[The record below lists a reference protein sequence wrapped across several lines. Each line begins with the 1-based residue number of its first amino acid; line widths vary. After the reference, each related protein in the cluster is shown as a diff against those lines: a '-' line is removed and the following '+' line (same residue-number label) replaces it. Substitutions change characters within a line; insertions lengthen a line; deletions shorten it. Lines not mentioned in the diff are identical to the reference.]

1 MKQLFVTF
9 FLTIIFTACI
19 TAQPALALEEN
30 IPIFIDGLPVSLDV
44 PPVMQNG
51 RTLVPFR
58 AIAEALNAE
67 VNWDG
72 ETQTVS
78 AAADEARIELTIG
91 SKTAYHNQTPIALDV
106 GPQIIGGRTLIPL
119 RFFSTALG
127 CTVNWVETSREV
139 QIFSPPAEMTVTAFY
154 ALGDSQTSSWT
165 DLFGLPYPESARG
178 NTDIVG
184 TLSLGWY
191 SIDKNGSLLTESR
204 TGWKRP
210 EGWENVLTA
219 AEKYALETEMV
230 IHVTDADGT
239 ISSLLAS
246 EEAMKRAIDAIMKE
260 AEMYKGVNLNFE
272 GLGLSQRGEE
282 LTTVQEKFT
291 FFVAM
296 LSGQLRKLE
305 KGLTLTVHPPNSEY
319 RGYDYGSLAE
329 AADRIIIMAYDYG
342 PKPEP
347 INLVRQAVE
356 TAKSYVPSEK
366 LMLGISIPYET
377 PVSIAPK
384 IGLAKRYNLGGI
396 ALWRLGVISGE
407 TWDVLRLMVH
417 NN

>member
-30 IPIFIDGLPVSLDV
+30 ISIFIDGLPVSLDV
-44 PPVMQNG
+44 PPVIQNG

-67 VNWDG
+67 VYWDG

-78 AAADEARIELTIG
+78 AAAGQARVELKIG
-91 SKTAYHNQTPIALDV
+91 NKTAFHNQTPIILDV

-139 QIFSPPAEMTVTAFY
+139 RIFSPPAKMTVTAFY
-154 ALGDSQTSSWT
+154 ALGDSRTSSWT
-165 DLFGLPYPESARG
+165 DLFRLPYPESARG

-191 SIDKNGSLLTESR
+191 SIDKDGNLLTGSR

-210 EGWENVLTA
+210 EGWENVLLA

-246 EEAMKRAIDAIMKE
+246 EEAMNEAIAAIIKE
-260 AEMYKGVNLNFE
+260 AEMYGGVNLNFE
-272 GLGLSQRGEE
+272 GLGLSQRGEK
-282 LTTVQEKFT
+282 LSAVQDKFT
-291 FFVAM
+291 FFVTM

-319 RGYDYGSLAE
+319 RGYDYGGLAE

-356 TAKSYVPSEK
+356 TARSYVPSEK
-366 LMLGISIPYET
+366 LILGISIPYET

-384 IGLAKRYNLGGI
+384 IGIAKRYNLGGI

-407 TWDVLRLMVH
+407 TWDVLRLMVQK
-417 NN
+417 N